1 MDALNAAAKFE
12 VRGFTPSWD
21 NRGTQKISAV
31 PGYAHADFSTKFLMD
46 FCSDE
51 PCEYTCQIW
60 SS

>member
-31 PGYAHADFSTKFLMD
+31 FRYAHTTFSLKFLKG
-46 FCSDE
+46 FCSDG